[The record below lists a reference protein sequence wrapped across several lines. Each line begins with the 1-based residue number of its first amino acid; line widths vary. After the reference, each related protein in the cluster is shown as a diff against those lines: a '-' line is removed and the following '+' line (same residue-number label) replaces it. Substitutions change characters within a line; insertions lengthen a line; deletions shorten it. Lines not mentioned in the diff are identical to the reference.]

1 MEAVSGWMED
11 VEFPATKLDLIDAA
25 GASDAPQ
32 DDIERLQRLSRE
44 RYESRGDVEAELGG
58 EA

>member
-1 MEAVSGWMED
+1 MEAHASWIEH

-25 GASDAPQ
+25 GAADVPQ
-32 DDIERLQRLSRE
+32 AEIERLQRLSRE

-58 EA
+58 DA

>member
-1 MEAVSGWMED
+1 MEAGGSWIED

-25 GASDAPQ
+25 GATDAPQ
-32 DDIERLQRLSRE
+32 AEIERLQRLSRE

-58 EA
+58 EG